1 MAKSKTATEA
11 IDMPIESKLKFLY
24 ELQLVDSK
32 IDEIIHLRGELPL
45 EVQDLEDEIVGL
57 ETRIKNYQSEAR
69 EMESMV
75 LKKKNDIETS
85 KALIK
90 KYNDQQKNVRNNRE
104 FDSLSKE
111 IEYQTLEIEL
121 SEKKIK
127 EFSFQAKE
135 KKRLVEETSGAL
147 SDRKMA
153 LEAKQKELKEIT
165 DETQREEDD
174 LRKASEAYKDRIE
187 ERLYNAYQRIRK
199 NARNGLAVVSV
210 SRDACGGCFNRIP
223 PQRQVDIKLSKKI
236 IVCEYCGRILID
248 AEALAGE
255 AVIKPK
261 QDTPTDTKA
270 DTKTK
275 TKAKAKAK

>member
-1 MAKSKTATEA
+1 LAAQFTTTNNKHIQNNAMAKTKTATDA
-11 IDMPIESKLKFLY
+11 TDVPIENKLRFLY
-24 ELQLVDSK
+24 ELQHVDSK

-45 EVQDLEDEIVGL
+45 EVQDLEDEIAGL
-57 ETRIKNYQSEAR
+57 ETRMKNYQSEAR

-90 KYNDQQKNVRNNRE
+90 KYNEQQKNVRNNRE

-111 IEYQTLEIEL
+111 VEFQTLEIEL

-127 EFSFQAKE
+127 EFSFQVKE
-135 KKRLVEETSGAL
+135 KKGLVEKTSNVL
-147 SDRKMA
+147 NDKKLA
-153 LEAKQKELKEIT
+153 LEAKRKELKEIT
-165 DETQREEDD
+165 NETQREEDE
-174 LRKASEAYKDRIE
+174 LRKVSEGYKDKIE
-187 ERLYNAYQRIRK
+187 NRLYTAYQRIRA

-248 AEALAGE
+248 AEALTGSE
-255 AVIKPK
+255 AK
-261 QDTPTDTKA
+261 
-270 DTKTK
+270 
-275 TKAKAKAK
+275 

>member
-1 MAKSKTATEA
+1 M
-11 IDMPIESKLKFLY
+11 D
-24 ELQLVDSK
+24 
-32 IDEIIHLRGELPL
+32 
-45 EVQDLEDEIVGL
+45 
-57 ETRIKNYQSEAR
+57 
-69 EMESMV
+69 SMV
-75 LKKKNDIETS
+75 QKKKSDIETS

-111 IEYQTLEIEL
+111 VEFQTLEIEL

-135 KKRLVEETSGAL
+135 KKRLVEETSATL
-147 SDRKMA
+147 NDKKIA
-153 LEAKQKELKEIT
+153 LEAKCSELKEIT
-165 DETQREEDD
+165 GETQREEDE
-174 LRKASEAYKDRIE
+174 LRKISEAYKDKIE
-187 ERLYNAYQRIRK
+187 ARLYTAYQRIRA

-248 AEALAGE
+248 AETLAEDE
-255 AVIKPK
+255 AK
-261 QDTPTDTKA
+261 
-270 DTKTK
+270 
-275 TKAKAKAK
+275 

>member
-1 MAKSKTATEA
+1 MAKTKTKTKTVIDA
-11 IDMPIESKLKFLY
+11 IDVPIENKLKFLY

-32 IDEIIHLRGELPL
+32 IDEIVHLRGELPL
-45 EVQDLEDEIVGL
+45 EVQDLEDEIAGL
-57 ETRIKNYQSEAR
+57 ETRIKNYQAEAR

-75 LKKKNDIETS
+75 LKKKNDIETA

-90 KYNDQQKNVRNNRE
+90 KYGEQQKNVRNNRE

-111 IEYQTLEIEL
+111 IEFQTLEIEL

-127 EFSFQAKE
+127 EFSFQHKE
-135 KKRLVEETSGAL
+135 KKRLVEETSGVL
-147 SDRKMA
+147 SDKKIA

-174 LRKASEAYKDRIE
+174 LRKKSEAYKGKIE
-187 ERLYNAYQRIRK
+187 SRLYSAYQRIRS

-248 AEALAGE
+248 ADALTGS
-255 AVIKPK
+255 
-261 QDTPTDTKA
+261 KA
-270 DTKTK
+270 E
-275 TKAKAKAK
+275 

>member
-1 MAKSKTATEA
+1 MAKTKTATDT
-11 IDMPIESKLKFLY
+11 IDVPIENKLKFLY
-24 ELQLVDSK
+24 ELQLIDSK
-32 IDEIIHLRGELPL
+32 IDEIIRLRGELPL
-45 EVQDLEDEIVGL
+45 EVQDLEDEIGGL
-57 ETRIKNYQSEAR
+57 ETRVKNYQSEVR

-90 KYNDQQKNVRNNRE
+90 KYGEQQKNVRNNRE

-111 IEYQTLEIEL
+111 IEFQTLEIEL

-135 KKRLVEETSGAL
+135 KKRLVDETTNTL
-147 SDRKMA
+147 NDKKIA
-153 LEAKQKELKEIT
+153 LETKQKELKEIT
-165 DETQREEDD
+165 NETQREEDD
-174 LRKASEAYKDRIE
+174 LRKSSEAYKDKIE
-187 ERLYNAYQRIRK
+187 PRLYSAYQRIRA

-210 SRDACGGCFNRIP
+210 RRDACGGCFNRIP

-248 AEALAGE
+248 ADAM
-255 AVIKPK
+255 
-261 QDTPTDTKA
+261 A
-270 DTKTK
+270 DND
-275 TKAKAKAK
+275 AK

>member
-1 MAKSKTATEA
+1 
-11 IDMPIESKLKFLY
+11 
-24 ELQLVDSK
+24 
-32 IDEIIHLRGELPL
+32 
-45 EVQDLEDEIVGL
+45 
-57 ETRIKNYQSEAR
+57 QSEAR
-69 EMESMV
+69 EMDSMV
-75 LKKKNDIETS
+75 QKKKSDIETS

-111 IEYQTLEIEL
+111 VEFQTLEIEL

-135 KKRLVEETSGAL
+135 KKRLVEETSATL
-147 SDRKMA
+147 NDKKIA
-153 LEAKQKELKEIT
+153 LEAKCSELKEIT
-165 DETQREEDD
+165 GETQREEDE
-174 LRKASEAYKDRIE
+174 LRKISEAYKDKIE
-187 ERLYNAYQRIRK
+187 ARLYTAYQRIRA

-248 AEALAGE
+248 AETLAEDE
-255 AVIKPK
+255 AK
-261 QDTPTDTKA
+261 
-270 DTKTK
+270 
-275 TKAKAKAK
+275 

>member
-1 MAKSKTATEA
+1 MAKTKIATDT
-11 IDMPIESKLKFLY
+11 IDVPIENKLKFLY

-32 IDEIIHLRGELPL
+32 IDEIIRLRGELPL
-45 EVQDLEDEIVGL
+45 EVQDLEDEIGGL
-57 ETRIKNYQSEAR
+57 ETRVKNYQAEAR

-85 KALIK
+85 KALIQ
-90 KYNDQQKNVRNNRE
+90 KYSEQQKNVRNNRE

-111 IEYQTLEIEL
+111 IEFQTLEIEL
-121 SEKKIK
+121 SEKKIR

-135 KKRLVEETSGAL
+135 KKRLVEETTNIL
-147 SDRKMA
+147 NDKKIA
-153 LEAKQKELKEIT
+153 LEAKQKELEEIT
-165 DETQREEDD
+165 NETQREEDEF
-174 LRKASEAYKDRIE
+174 RKSSEAYKDKIE
-187 ERLYNAYQRIRK
+187 SRLYNAYQRIRT

-248 AEALAGE
+248 ADAMTGNEN
-255 AVIKPK
+255 K
-261 QDTPTDTKA
+261 
-270 DTKTK
+270 
-275 TKAKAKAK
+275 